1 MKNTPISTNC
11 ITEICDNLLTY
22 ENDEVMSNFFFF
34 FASDFYK
41 YVCSSLVH
49 KVKTTTIHLKT
60 FKGSQGHCYLAG
72 NFKSQK
78 KLPSWYVSFI
88 ILIHN
93 LRQL

>member
-1 MKNTPISTNC
+1 
-11 ITEICDNLLTY
+11 
-22 ENDEVMSNFFFF
+22 MSNLFF

-41 YVCSSLVH
+41 YECSSLVH

-78 KLPSWYVSFI
+78 KNTILVCI
-88 ILIHN
+88 IYHSNSQFKAVIIYAKIKGQN
-93 LRQL
+93 Q